1 MDAEEVA
8 GMTSTHSFESIPQEL
23 KDLKQWIVWKLEIK
37 DDRVTKVPYRIDL
50 PGAHAS
56 TTNPKSWATFSN
68 VVFAVENEKV
78 YSGIGFVF
86 TKDDPYIAIDFDKC
100 IEKETGLV
108 YPSIEQDV
116 LSLNSYTEI
125 SQSGTGIHVIG
136 KGVNPDPE
144 GKGSKKGNFEM
155 YSKERYFAITGN
167 IYQDFPS
174 VINEIPFAFLDSLY
188 KRYLLNISNETK
200 PKTLQEF
207 KARNNLF
214 LGDEEIISICEKA
227 GNSSKFNA
235 LWRGNTMGYS
245 SQSEAELALC
255 NIFAFYTK
263 DCSQLQRLLRSS
275 GMYRKKMDRADY
287 IGSTIKTSL
296 DTVRDQY
303 DPKAQMR
310 NRWLKRRIAMGSG
323 GRG

>member
-1 MDAEEVA
+1 MFDQ
-8 GMTSTHSFESIPQEL
+8 IPQEL
-23 KDLKQWIVWKLEIK
+23 KDLKQWIVWKLEIGK
-37 DDRVTKVPYRIDL
+37 DERLTKVPYRIDL

-56 TTNPKSWATFSN
+56 TTNPKSWTSFENA
-68 VVFAVENEKV
+68 VFTVSNEKG

-86 TKDDPYIAIDFDKC
+86 TNDDPYIALDFDKC

-108 YPSIEQDV
+108 FPSIEQNI

-136 KGVNPDPE
+136 KGINPDPE

-167 IYQDFPS
+167 IYKDFPKT
-174 VINEIPFAFLDSLY
+174 INDIPFKHLDTLY
-188 KRYLLNISNETK
+188 KKYLLNLSTETK
-200 PKTLQEF
+200 PKTINEL

-214 LGDEEIISICEKA
+214 LGDEEILSICEKA
-227 GNSSKFNA
+227 SNSVKFNS
-235 LWRGNTMGYS
+235 LWRGNTIGYP

-255 NIFAFYTK
+255 NMLAFYTK
-263 DCSQLQRLLRSS
+263 DHNQLQRLLRAS
-275 GMYRKKMDRADY
+275 GLYREKMDRIDY
-287 IGSTIKTSL
+287 IGTTIKKSL
-296 DTVRDQY
+296 DMVREQY

-310 NRWLKRRIAMGSG
+310 KRWLKRRVAMGCG
-323 GRG
+323 DTG

>member
-1 MDAEEVA
+1 
-8 GMTSTHSFESIPQEL
+8 
-23 KDLKQWIVWKLEIK
+23 
-37 DDRVTKVPYRIDL
+37 
-50 PGAHAS
+50 
-56 TTNPKSWATFSN
+56 
-68 VVFAVENEKV
+68 
-78 YSGIGFVF
+78 
-86 TKDDPYIAIDFDKC
+86 
-100 IEKETGLV
+100 V
-108 YPSIEQDV
+108 YPSIEQDI

-136 KGVNPDPE
+136 KGLNPDPE

-174 VINEIPFAFLDSLY
+174 VINDIPFAFLDSLY

-263 DCSQLQRLLRSS
+263 DYSQLQRLLRSS

-287 IGSTIKTSL
+287 IGSTIKASL